1 MKRNI
6 KLTIEYDGTAYHG
19 WQSQENAVTVQ
30 DTVTAAV
37 CSLTGEH
44 CTLTGSSRTDA
55 GVHALGYVCNFFTD
69 STIPSDKFSF
79 ALNTILP
86 EDIVVKKSEEAA
98 PDFHS
103 RFSAKG
109 KKYTYL
115 IYNSTFPSALLR
127 NRAYHVYYP
136 LDIGVMNEA
145 ASYFTGTHDFFAFSA
160 SGGSVK
166 TTVRTIT
173 EATVTAIS
181 YRGDFQKR
189 SDTAL
194 NGVNDSSTDQSNN
207 MIDGAYG
214 NNPNQSGVMIK
225 GMYGGKPDQS
235 DPVIKGISAPGGSLI
250 EFSIK
255 GDGFLYN
262 MVRIIAGTLVEVG
275 FGKLKPEE
283 IPGIISSLDRRRA
296 GRTAPAH
303 GLYLSEVYY

>member
-6 KLTIEYDGTAYHG
+6 RLTIEYDGTAYHG

-37 CSLTGEH
+37 CRLTGER
-44 CTLTGSSRTDA
+44 CSLAGSSRTDT
-55 GVHALGYVCNFFTD
+55 GVHALGFVCNFFTE
-69 STIPSDKFSF
+69 SAIPADKFSF

-86 EDIVVKKSEEAA
+86 EDIVVKLSEEAA
-98 PDFHS
+98 PEFHS

-127 NRAYHVYYP
+127 HRAYHVYYP
-136 LDIGVMNEA
+136 LDIYAMNEA
-145 ASYFTGTHDFFAFSA
+145 AGFFTGTHDFYAFSA
-160 SGGSVK
+160 SGGSAK

-173 EATVTAIS
+173 EAAVTCTSSSCGVVGKGSAVS
-181 YRGDFQKR
+181 ENDDFV
-189 SDTAL
+189 L
-194 NGVNDSSTDQSNN
+194 G
-207 MIDGAYG
+207 
-214 NNPNQSGVMIK
+214 
-225 GMYGGKPDQS
+225 
-235 DPVIKGISAPGGSLI
+235 GISASGSRLI

-262 MVRIIAGTLVEVG
+262 MVRIITGTLIEVG
-275 FGKLKPEE
+275 FGKLKPEDM
-283 IPGIISSLDRRRA
+283 PGIISSLDRRKA

>member
-1 MKRNI
+1 MRRNI

-37 CSLTGEH
+37 CSLTGENSS
-44 CTLTGSSRTDA
+44 LTGSSRTDT
-55 GVHALGYVCNFFTD
+55 GVHAMGFVCNFFTD
-69 STIPSDKFSF
+69 SAIPADKFSF
-79 ALNTILP
+79 ALNTHLP

-127 NRAYHVYYP
+127 HRAYHVYYP
-136 LDIGVMNEA
+136 LDVGAMNEA
-145 ASYFTGTHDFFAFSA
+145 AAHFTGTRDFCAFSA
-160 SGGSVK
+160 SGGSAK

-173 EATVTAIS
+173 EATVTAVSYCGGIS
-181 YRGDFQKR
+181 KQ
-189 SDTAL
+189 SDIAP
-194 NGVNDSSTDQSNN
+194 NGMHGS
-207 MIDGAYG
+207 
-214 NNPNQSGVMIK
+214 
-225 GMYGGKPDQS
+225 KPDRS
-235 DPVIKGISAPGGSLI
+235 DPVLNGISASGGSLI

-262 MVRIIAGTLVEVG
+262 MVRIITGTLVEVG

-283 IPGIISSLDRRRA
+283 IPEIIRSLDRRRA

>member
-1 MKRNI
+1 MSRNI

-19 WQSQENAVTVQ
+19 WQSQENVVTVQ

-37 CSLTGEH
+37 CSLTGGN
-44 CTLTGSSRTDA
+44 CTLTGSSRTDT
-55 GVHALGYVCNFFTD
+55 GVHALGFVCNFFTD
-69 STIPSDKFSF
+69 SAIPADKFSF

-86 EDIVVKKSEEAA
+86 NDIVVKRSEEA
-98 PDFHS
+98 PQEFHS

-127 NRAYHVYYP
+127 YRAYHVYYP
-136 LDIGVMNEA
+136 LDVDAMNEA
-145 ASYFTGTHDFFAFSA
+145 AGYFKGSHDFYAFSA
-160 SGGSVK
+160 SGGSAK

-173 EATVTAIS
+173 EASVASISSCGSMSKEYDAIT
-181 YRGDFQKR
+181 KPC
-189 SDTAL
+189 
-194 NGVNDSSTDQSNN
+194 DSVL
-207 MIDGAYG
+207 M
-214 NNPNQSGVMIK
+214 
-225 GMYGGKPDQS
+225 
-235 DPVIKGISAPGGSLI
+235 GISPAGGSLI

-262 MVRIIAGTLVEVG
+262 MVRIITGTLVEVG
-275 FGKLKPEE
+275 FGKLRPED
-283 IPGIISSLDRRRA
+283 IPGIIGSLDRRRA

>member
-37 CSLTGEH
+37 CRLTGESI
-44 CTLTGSSRTDA
+44 TVTGSSRTDT

-69 STIPSDKFSF
+69 SAIPADKFAF
-79 ALNTILP
+79 ALNMLLP
-86 EDIVVKKSEEAA
+86 DDIVVKSSEEAA
-98 PDFHS
+98 PDFHA

-127 NRAYHVYYP
+127 HRAYHVYYP
-136 LDIGVMNEA
+136 LDVDEMNKA
-145 ASYFTGTHDFFAFSA
+145 ARHFVGTHDFLAFSA
-160 SGGSVK
+160 SGFSAK

-173 EATVTAIS
+173 SAI
-181 YRGDFQKR
+181 
-189 SDTAL
+189 
-194 NGVNDSSTDQSNN
+194 V
-207 MIDGAYG
+207 
-214 NNPNQSGVMIK
+214 SGVSHTQHIVQPENENM
-225 GMYGGKPDQS
+225 GQ
-235 DPVIKGISAPGGSLI
+235 LI
-250 EFSIK
+250 EFSVA

-262 MVRIIAGTLVEVG
+262 MVRIMAGTLVEVG
-275 FGKLKPEE
+275 FGKLGANDVPE
-283 IPGIISSLDRRRA
+283 IIASLDRRRA

-303 GLYLSEVYY
+303 GLYLAEVFY